1 MKALSNFKEMLGRRL
16 PVLVFLFCIAQPIL
30 DVLSYWQS
38 YYELS
43 GLLISVPRALLIL
56 CLLGAG
62 YLYSAHKKLYWA
74 LGIGLLLYLAGHV
87 AACCA
92 YGEWD
97 VIADLTVQLRILLI
111 PLMTLAFLTIL
122 RRNELCLR
130 AMEQGFAVN
139 MAIFLLVAVLSTVTG
154 TDPHT
159 YYEKEI
165 GILGWFVWG
174 NSQSAILS
182 ILTPIVITWT
192 ERRFSGKPL
201 PVISVTILCFGLLY
215 ACATRLA
222 YATLIASGLGLSV
235 CLLISDRRKRGLA
248 AGILLSAAVFAAFYP
263 LSPTHANQEAMKQ
276 TAQIKQERIDAA
288 VSDYVEPGTRRTEN
302 PEALKAAY
310 RFYLQ
315 GMVDRFGLERVAEAY
330 DYSIDQ
336 KQIFDRRAKLLR
348 FCGFLMEDAP
358 TISHV
363 FGLPSSSMQ
372 QWTLRY
378 SYYRDEWTEGPE
390 LFDVENDLHGI
401 YFQCGLVGAV
411 LFLAFLLSFGAKA
424 LIAMLRR
431 FRAVF
436 DFEFCAFAGAYCYLL
451 LYAYYTSSVVRWL
464 NTSVYLAAIL
474 AGLWL
479 LSSRRAA
486 AEEQTPREARP

>member
-1 MKALSNFKEMLGRRL
+1 MLRSRL
-16 PVLVFLFCIAQPIL
+16 PVLVFLFCVAQPLL
-30 DVLSYWQS
+30 DICSYWQS
-38 YYELS
+38 YFDLP

-56 CLLGAG
+56 CLIGVGFLCSEHKKAYFALGA
-62 YLYSAHKKLYWA
+62 
-74 LGIGLLLYLAGHV
+74 GLLLYLFGHLL
-87 AACCA
+87 ACRA

-97 VIADLTVQLRILLI
+97 LTADLTAQIRILLI
-111 PLMTLAFLTIL
+111 PVMTLSFLTVL
-122 RRNELCLR
+122 RKNDACLQ
-130 AMEQGFAVN
+130 AMERGFTVN
-139 MAIFLLVAVLSTVTG
+139 MGVFLLVAVLSTVTG

-165 GILGWFVWG
+165 GVLGWFVWG

-182 ILTPIVITWT
+182 VLTPIVIAWT
-192 ERRFSGKPL
+192 ERRFSGKVL
-201 PVISVTILCFGLLY
+201 PTACVSVICFGLLY

-235 CLLISDRRKRGLA
+235 CLLISDRKKLGLA
-248 AGILLSAAVFAAFYP
+248 ASILLIAAVYTAFYP

-276 TAQIKQERIDAA
+276 TAVIKQERIDAA
-288 VSDYVEPGTRRTEN
+288 VSEYVEPGTRRTED

-310 RFYLQ
+310 RYYLQ

-348 FCGFLMEDAP
+348 FCGFLMDDAP
-358 TISHV
+358 TICRF

-372 QWTLRY
+372 QWTSRY
-378 SYYRDEWTEGPE
+378 SYYRDEWTDGPE

-401 YFQCGLVGAV
+401 YFQCGIVG
-411 LFLAFLLSFGAKA
+411 FLLCLSFLLYFGLKA
-424 LIAMLRR
+424 LAAMLRR

-451 LYAYYTSSVVRWL
+451 LYAYHTSSVLRWL

-479 LSSRRAA
+479 LSSRRAK
-486 AEEQTPREARP
+486 AEERAPLEVRP